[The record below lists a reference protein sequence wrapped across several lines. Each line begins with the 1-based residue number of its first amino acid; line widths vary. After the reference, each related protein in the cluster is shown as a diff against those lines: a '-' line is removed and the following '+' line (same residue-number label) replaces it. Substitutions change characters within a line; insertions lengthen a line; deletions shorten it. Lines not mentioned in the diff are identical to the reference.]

1 MSLGQQLD
9 KVHEAVYEATKPPMP
24 TESYSC
30 EGYAVAVFDT
40 YVIIRVDD
48 KFWKADYTL
57 TDGEVTL
64 ADRAAWVEVES
75 QWVAVKTGFKT
86 KGDEMLVSFGDNTV
100 KTWIK
105 NGMGYVEALG
115 ILYGNSSM
123 KDLTDEYFAPD
134 TDYGPNRGN
143 GMAATLNHRVPMI
156 KQSTNQREAEILRK
170 YAKQSFSNP
179 VSTRNSELGIV
190 ASHILDLSDEY
201 EKMVFDMTA
210 RGKLRWSSGSAPHMV
225 DLDDDGKIKMWHIIE
240 WAYTPMA
247 AEPRLP
253 TITTLKSWIESQ
265 VGQQALAQTAGDAV
279 TQSATDEKDSTVDT
293 GKAKRLS
300 LELDLLSLGD

>member
-1 MSLGQQLD
+1 MSLGQHLD
-9 KVHEAVYEATKPPMP
+9 KVHEAVYEATKPPML

-40 YVIIRVDD
+40 YVIVRVDD

-86 KGDEMLVSFGDNTV
+86 KGDEMLVSFGQT
-100 KTWIK
+100 IK
-105 NGMGYVEALG
+105 ALG
-115 ILYGNSSM
+115 NGKIGGYLVYFTDADHP
-123 KDLTDEYFAPD
+123 DLTGDFFTKD
-134 TDYGPNRGN
+134 TEFDIEPGEKTSIYYNHGMDTKLKTRKLGN
-143 GMAATLNHRVPMI
+143 GKMTVDDSGVWI
-156 KQSTNQREAEILRK
+156 EAQLQLR
-170 YAKQSFSNP
+170 
-179 VSTRNSELGIV
+179 
-190 ASHILDLSDEY
+190 DEY
-201 EKMVFDMTA
+201 EHAIYQMVESGKM
-210 RGKLRWSSGSAPHMV
+210 GWSSGTLSHLV
-225 DLDDDGKIKMWHIIE
+225 E
-240 WAYTPMA
+240 
-247 AEPRLP
+247 AEPVGKSQWIKHWPLGKDASITPTPAAGATLTQVLP
-253 TITTLKSWIESQ
+253 LKSWIESQ